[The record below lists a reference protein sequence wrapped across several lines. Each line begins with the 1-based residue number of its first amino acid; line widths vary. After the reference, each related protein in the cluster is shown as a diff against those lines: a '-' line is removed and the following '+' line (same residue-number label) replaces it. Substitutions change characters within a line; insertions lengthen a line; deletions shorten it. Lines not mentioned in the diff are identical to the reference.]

1 VLVGVLLVALL
12 QAQPPTATFER
23 GRTAFERG
31 EYQRAIETLRP
42 LLYPEIRIEREGQVV
57 EAHRMLGVA
66 HLFEKQNDLAA
77 QEFRKLLQLRP
88 DYRFD
93 ALLDP
98 PQVVDFF
105 NGVLHD
111 YEGELTKIEVKRR
124 QAEIEE
130 RRQREAFERARN
142 GPLVV
147 EKRFGRNSF
156 TINFIPLGAG
166 QFQNGQRRKGWI
178 FLLSESALAA
188 VSVGAL
194 ATNFALYGFRPHRAC
209 VPRTDV
215 DVSVDCQV
223 DHTDEER
230 SRLLTRI
237 QVASGGLFF
246 AVAAWGIADAIL
258 HFKSEVP
265 IPSDAPPP
273 RSRAGTRLR
282 LTPVALG
289 QSGRGAAWGAGLA
302 FRF

>member
-1 VLVGVLLVALL
+1 VGVLLVALL
-12 QAQPPTATFER
+12 QGQPPTATFER

-42 LLYPEIRIEREGQVV
+42 LLYPEIRLDREGQVV

-111 YEGELTKIEVKRR
+111 YEGELTKIEAKRR
-124 QAEIEE
+124 QAEVEE
-130 RRQREAFERARN
+130 QRQREAFERAKN

-147 EKRFGRNSF
+147 EKRFARNSF

-188 VSVGAL
+188 LSVGAMT
-194 ATNFALYGFRPHRAC
+194 TNFALYGFRPHRAC
-209 VPRTDV
+209 VPKTDV
-215 DVSVDCQV
+215 DVTVDCQV
-223 DHTDEER
+223 DHTDEDR

-265 IPSDAPPP
+265 LSSDAPPTP
-273 RSRAGTRLR
+273 GAGSKVSLVP
-282 LTPVALG
+282 LAMG
-289 QSGRGAAWGAGLA
+289 QSGWDSGWGAGLA

>member
-1 VLVGVLLVALL
+1 VGVLLVAVL
-12 QAQPPTATFER
+12 QAQPPSATFER

-31 EYQRAIETLRP
+31 EYSRAIETLRP
-42 LLYPEIRIEREGQVV
+42 LLYPEIRLEREGQVV

-111 YEGELTKIEVKRR
+111 YEGELAKLEGKRR
-124 QAEIEE
+124 QAELEE
-130 RRQREAFERARN
+130 RRQREAFERAKN
-142 GPLVV
+142 GPLVI

-156 TINFIPLGAG
+156 SINFIPFGAG
-166 QFQNGQRRKGWI
+166 QFQNGQRRKGWV

-188 VSVGAL
+188 ISVGAM
-194 ATNFALYGFRPHRAC
+194 ATNFGLYGFRPHRAC
-209 VPRTDV
+209 VGMTNV
-215 DVSVDCQV
+215 DVIVACQV
-223 DHTDEER
+223 DHTDENR
-230 SRLLTRI
+230 SQLLTRI

-265 IPSDAPPP
+265 LSSAPPTP
-273 RSRAGTRLR
+273 PAEARLQ
-282 LTPVALG
+282 LHLAPVAMSQG
-289 QSGRGAAWGAGLA
+289 GWGAGLA